1 MDGLPKSPPGKRPFA
16 VSDISVVI
24 PTLNEQSTIGDAIAS
39 VAGAGEVIV
48 VDGGSNDTTCQLAAS
63 AGATVVKTAAPSR
76 GLQLATG
83 AKRSRGEILL
93 FLHADNR
100 IGDCALRQIAEALS
114 QKPDRGWGAMRQ
126 RIDPQ
131 TAVYRVVQW
140 GNAWRVR
147 YRGIPFGD
155 QAMFVRRDW
164 YETAGGFENVPLME
178 DLRLATRLRKR
189 AWPILIDGP
198 VWVSDRR
205 WRRRGVVR
213 QTVLNLSLQLA
224 HGCGVSPRRLAKLY
238 R

>member
-1 MDGLPKSPPGKRPFA
+1 MVGLSESPPVGQAFGP
-16 VSDISVVI
+16 SDISVVI
-24 PTLNEQSTIGDAIAS
+24 PALNEQATIGDAIAS

-48 VDGGSNDTTCQLAAS
+48 VDGGSGDATCEVAAS
-63 AGATVVKTAAPSR
+63 AGATVIKTASPGR

-83 AKRSRGEILL
+83 AGRCRFPILL

-100 IGDCALRQIAEALS
+100 LGGGVLEQIAEAFS
-114 QKPDRGWGAMRQ
+114 ARPDRGWGAMRQ
-126 RIDPQ
+126 RIEPQ
-131 TAVYRVVQW
+131 KAVYRLLQW

-147 YRGIPFGD
+147 YRGVPFGD

-164 YETAGGFENVPLME
+164 YDAAGGFENVPLME
-178 DLRLATRLRKR
+178 DLRLAKRLRKR

-213 QTVLNLSLQLA
+213 QTMLNLSLQLA
-224 HGCGVSPRRLAKLY
+224 HGCGVSPGRLAKLY

>member
-1 MDGLPKSPPGKRPFA
+1 MGGSCESPPGERPFA
-16 VSDISVVI
+16 ASDISVVI
-24 PTLNEQSTIGDAIAS
+24 PTLNEQATIGDAIAS

-48 VDGGSNDTTCQLAAS
+48 IDGGSDDATCEVAAS
-63 AGATVVKTAAPSR
+63 AGATVVRTALPSR

-83 AKRSRGEILL
+83 ADRCRGAILL

-100 IGDCALRQIAEALS
+100 LGGGVLPQIADSLS
-114 QKPDRGWGAMRQ
+114 RHPERGWGAMRQ
-126 RIDPQ
+126 RIEPQ

-140 GNAWRVR
+140 GNAWRIR

-198 VWVSDRR
+198 VWVNDRR

-213 QTVLNLSLQLA
+213 QTMLNLSLQLA
-224 HGCGVSPRRLAKLY
+224 HGCGVSPGRLAKLY